1 MLTDAKDLLGT
12 VSIPNE
18 PDPRQGVFLG
28 HGSRL
33 GDHVGD
39 RCELAAQQ
47 AGADHHGRSRF
58 PRSREAAGDVSRR
71 LRVCRQVWRMCA
83 PKRVAVYLWSTT
95 SRTGRR
101 SAGDSRLGMQVRGC
115 GSRMHADFLHHTDDV
130 ALCACS
136 CEEPGERCIITRR
149 DDALPAAA
157 APSWRPNTLS
167 FVALGDWGCGETNCD
182 SKHDPNH
189 HNAGLTQAAVSK
201 QMGKA
206 AEEVGSSFVL
216 AMGDNFYFAGV
227 KDVTDPLFQSVWQT
241 RFMQHSLMTPWFVCL
256 GNHDHYGN
264 AKAQID
270 FSKLGMD
277 PRWVLPS
284 YYYTTVREIP
294 GTSRTLQL
302 VVLDTVI
309 LDEGYAREMLVEK
322 VAGGVV
328 SAQVL
333 TEFDATSHVRKS
345 AAVDQLD
352 WIEATLMESSADWLI
367 VLGHYPVF
375 SGGEHGS
382 TMSLVNQVRPM
393 LEKYQVDAYLCGHDH
408 TQQHIE
414 NAGVQYYVSGAGA
427 LRGSVK
433 PISTTLFAAVDPGF
447 LAFQVAPLPF
457 RSTQR
462 GCAYSCSQGSKWR

>member
-1 MLTDAKDLLGT
+1 MLVPIIVGVTMWGT
-12 VSIPNE
+12 PASW
-18 PDPRQGVFLG
+18 
-28 HGSRL
+28 
-33 GDHVGD
+33 
-39 RCELAAQQ
+39 
-47 AGADHHGRSRF
+47 
-58 PRSREAAGDVSRR
+58 PRSRLVLIIVAAAVFPADGKPPATSVDDFVYAGRCGACARPSALLSICGARPRERAGEALVT
-71 LRVCRQVWRMCA
+71 
-83 PKRVAVYLWSTT
+83 VA
-95 SRTGRR
+95 RACK
-101 SAGDSRLGMQVRGC
+101 SAGAAPECTQILHD
-115 GSRMHADFLHHTDDV
+115 ADGV

-447 LAFQVAPLPF
+447 LAFQVAPL
-457 RSTQR
+457 SDYTLHLR
-462 GCAYSCSQGSKWR
+462 GCACSCVQGSKWR